1 MTSSNSNLS
10 TLSTDYDQ
18 PLVQYIRDN
27 ETNQHIGLLLAA
39 IDRDTNQIRI
49 GWSLT
54 RHGSNDIFSKDRAYT
69 IAIGRVE
76 LAHIHKITIP
86 FALAETGVLEN
97 FVLRCMKYYKSNN
110 VQVFGRIRKD
120 LDDVSELSY
129 QEFSIN

>member
-1 MTSSNSNLS
+1 MTSSNSNLY

-54 RHGSNDIFSKDRAYT
+54 RRGSNDTFSKDRAYT

-86 FALAETGVLEN
+86 FVLVETGVLEN

-129 QEFSIN
+129 KEFSIN